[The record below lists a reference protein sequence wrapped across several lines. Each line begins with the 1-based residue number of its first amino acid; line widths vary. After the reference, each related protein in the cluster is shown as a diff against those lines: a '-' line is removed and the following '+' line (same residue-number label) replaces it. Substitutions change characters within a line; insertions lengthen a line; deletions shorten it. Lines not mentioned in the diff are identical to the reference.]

1 MTIARTLFLLV
12 VGSLALLGGLWWL
25 VARLSETERQTE
37 WFG

>member
-1 MTIARTLFLLV
+1 MTIARTLALLV
-12 VGSLALLGGLWWL
+12 VGGLALLGGLWWL